1 MLRHSKKTQ
10 ENMTKPQ
17 RFGSKQSGKQN
28 WQSSPPQVINLLE
41 HMADAFF
48 VLDPQGKFQY
58 LNRQAEI
65 ILQKTPE
72 ELLGRGISDLVS
84 GTVEG
89 NFYNICAN
97 RCQVAIAQN
106 IPQIFEQYCPSTNGW
121 LEIRAFPGADGLAVY
136 MQDISDRCNSLHLLQ
151 EREQFL
157 RSIYDGVEKAILI
170 VDVQWQGNDINF
182 SFVGMN
188 PAYEQLIGLEISQVH
203 PGNVPVQIFPPT
215 VAAETLRQYEKCI
228 RTGKTISYEQS
239 HVAGGSLGENQQT
252 TQRWWET
259 SLTPL
264 RDHHGTIYRIVSSS
278 NDITE
283 RKQAEQALRRS
294 EAELREQANQLE
306 TALRQLQ
313 TTQAQLVQNEKMSS
327 LGQLVA
333 GIAHEI
339 NNPVNFI
346 YGNLSHTNQYV
357 SDLLWLVD
365 LYAKYYPEPFPEIK
379 NALHEVDLEFVVIDL
394 PRLMESMRAGAER
407 IRQIVLSLRNFSRLD
422 EDGLKSVNI
431 HEGLDNTL
439 LILQH
444 RLSLQ
449 PGQSRLQ
456 ERPEIQVITNYS
468 KLPSVDCYPGQLNQ
482 VFMNL
487 LSNAID
493 SLESRYTND
502 SLESRNSPLGKPPEL
517 NPRHQPKI
525 SISTSLLRHN
535 SRVAIS
541 IRDNGTGMTPEVLAR
556 LFDPFF
562 TTKPVG
568 KGTGLGLAISY
579 KIVADRHRGA
589 LTCTSTPGE
598 GAEFIIEIPI
608 FRRHS

>member
-1 MLRHSKKTQ
+1 
-10 ENMTKPQ
+10 
-17 RFGSKQSGKQN
+17 
-28 WQSSPPQVINLLE
+28 
-41 HMADAFF
+41 
-48 VLDPQGKFQY
+48 
-58 LNRQAEI
+58 
-65 ILQKTPE
+65 
-72 ELLGRGISDLVS
+72 
-84 GTVEG
+84 
-89 NFYNICAN
+89 
-97 RCQVAIAQN
+97 
-106 IPQIFEQYCPSTNGW
+106 
-121 LEIRAFPGADGLAVY
+121 
-136 MQDISDRCNSLHLLQ
+136 
-151 EREQFL
+151 
-157 RSIYDGVEKAILI
+157 
-170 VDVQWQGNDINF
+170 
-182 SFVGMN
+182 
-188 PAYEQLIGLEISQVH
+188 
-203 PGNVPVQIFPPT
+203 
-215 VAAETLRQYEKCI
+215 
-228 RTGKTISYEQS
+228 
-239 HVAGGSLGENQQT
+239 
-252 TQRWWET
+252 
-259 SLTPL
+259 
-264 RDHHGTIYRIVSSS
+264 
-278 NDITE
+278 
-283 RKQAEQALRRS
+283 
-294 EAELREQANQLE
+294 
-306 TALRQLQ
+306 
-313 TTQAQLVQNEKMSS
+313 MSS

-357 SDLLWLVD
+357 SDLLWLVN

-379 NALHEVDLEFVVIDL
+379 NALHEVDLEFVAIDL
-394 PRLMESMRAGAER
+394 PRLMESMQSGAER

-444 RLSLQ
+444 RLSPQ
-449 PGQSRLQ
+449 PGQGRLQ

-468 KLPSVDCYPGQLNQ
+468 KLPSVECYPGQLNQ

-487 LSNAID
+487 LGNAID
-493 SLESRYTND
+493 SLESRYAIEY
-502 SLESRNSPLGKPPEL
+502 LESYDNPLGEQPEL
-517 NPRHQPKI
+517 NPSHQPKI
-525 SISTSLLRHN
+525 WISTSLRRHN

-541 IRDNGTGMTPEVLAR
+541 IRDNGTGMTPQVLAR